1 MNQFPERLNFSSH
14 GFSAISR
21 LVEIIDYWS
30 MKVRE
35 MKGERNI
42 SRRDLEY
49 YRFDSSFGILS
60 RSAKQHGYSGR
71 IGTTRY
77 LFSRLNDFL
86 LSLIAFFSPIPGLR
100 AMCHRKRGVKIA
112 KNTLIGLNVVIDS
125 VFPEY
130 VVIEEG
136 VSLAGNNVILA
147 HSTPL
152 EYHRN
157 DWDSFVAPTI
167 IKKNAVV
174 FTGAIILPGVT
185 VGEGAAIAP
194 GAVVT
199 EDVPAHTFVGGV
211 PAKIIRKLSH
221 SKDDM

>member
-1 MNQFPERLNFSSH
+1 MKEERK
-14 GFSAISR
+14 
-21 LVEIIDYWS
+21 ID
-30 MKVRE
+30 
-35 MKGERNI
+35 
-42 SRRDLEY
+42 RRDLEY
-49 YRFDSSFGILS
+49 YRFESSYGILS
-60 RSAKQHGYSGR
+60 RSAKQHGYSGKFGA
-71 IGTTRY
+71 IKF
-77 LFSRLNDFL
+77 LFARLNDFF

-152 EYHRN
+152 EYHRD
-157 DWDSFVAPTI
+157 DWDSFVAPTT

-185 VGEGAAIAP
+185 VGEGAAVAP

-199 EDVPAHTFVGGV
+199 KDVPAHTFVGGV
-211 PAKIIRKLSH
+211 PAKVIKKLAH
-221 SKDDM
+221 AKGDN